1 MLVIVVYFAFGKIL
15 TLTLEAHMLNI
26 SVILL
31 IRLDMHN
38 SFNSSISR
46 LESFQRFEFKGRS
59 VRFQQCMKVLFA
71 NWPLL
76 YSLYYS
82 LIIHQ

>member
-1 MLVIVVYFAFGKIL
+1 MVYFAFGKIL

-26 SVILL
+26 SLILL

-46 LESFQRFEFKGRS
+46 LESFQRFEF
-59 VRFQQCMKVLFA
+59 
-71 NWPLL
+71 
-76 YSLYYS
+76 
-82 LIIHQ
+82 